1 MMINRF
7 LTGLLLCCFA
17 HFLPAQQIADTTYA
31 PVIAQPAYK
40 KGKGPVVMI
49 DQAHYNYHTR
59 TGRYLPFARL
69 LERDG
74 YVVKDYNGRFRKIDL
89 DQGKILVISNALN
102 SLNAQNWF
110 LPTPSAFSLPEIDA
124 IINWVKAGGSL
135 FLIADHMPMAG
146 AAMDLAA
153 KFGFQFTNGFVIDT
167 STDGPSYFQ
176 LKDSSLVESVITR
189 GRDVGEHV
197 DHVVT
202 FTGQGFRIPKT
213 ATPVLVFDDRYIN
226 YLADTAW
233 VFGPKTPI
241 MKMKGW
247 CQGAYMPY
255 GSGRISV
262 FGEAAMFTA
271 QLSGPNRRK
280 VGMNSPEA
288 GQNFQLLLNIMHWLD
303 STLP

>member
-7 LTGLLLCCFA
+7 LTGLLLCCLV
-17 HFLPAQQIADTTYA
+17 HLLPAQQIADTTYTPA
-31 PVIAQPAYK
+31 IAHPAYK

-49 DQAHYNYHTR
+49 DQAHYNFHTR

-74 YVVKDYNGRFRKIDL
+74 YVVQDYNGRFRKIDL

-167 STDGPSYFQ
+167 STDDPSYFQ
-176 LKDSSLVESVITR
+176 LRDSSLVESVITR
-189 GRDVGEHV
+189 GRDVGEQV

-247 CQGAYMPY
+247 CQGAFMPY
-255 GSGRISV
+255 GSGRIAV

-280 VGMNSPEA
+280 VGMNADRAS
-288 GQNFQLLLNIMHWLD
+288 QNFQLLLNIVHWLD
-303 STLP
+303 GTLP